1 MHLSNPFTAYQTAYW
16 SMIFPGSGP
25 TRSMIIGPGSA
36 EREGDIDLDSVA
48 ALTAAEI
55 LVASE
60 IEETFVFY
68 VGGDRHDPSQSVFLG
83 DNPAG

>member
-1 MHLSNPFTAYQTAYW
+1 MQ
-16 SMIFPGSGP
+16 
-25 TRSMIIGPGSA
+25 
-36 EREGDIDLDSVA
+36 REGDIDLDSVA

-60 IEETFVFY
+60 IKETFVFY